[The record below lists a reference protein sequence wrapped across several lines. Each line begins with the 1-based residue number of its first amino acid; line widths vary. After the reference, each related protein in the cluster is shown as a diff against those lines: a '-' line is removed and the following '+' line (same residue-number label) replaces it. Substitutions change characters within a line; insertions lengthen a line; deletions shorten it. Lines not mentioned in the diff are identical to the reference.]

1 MMGPK
6 KGTIPNLAD
15 LCAISPQQPVGSH
28 LSGVPGQL
36 VDAAPPDILFGPRK
50 TKTSPYDPLL
60 LQLQKAGAG
69 KFLRFEDLRA
79 RPSLTARAKKLN
91 IKILFG
97 EQGST
102 LWVTLAKAELSHNS
116 HVEEL
121 PAPKARPLPEIVLD
135 GIVLGQKDTPGLIVS
150 FARRHGA
157 PDVTLNA
164 IDRVIAELARAG
176 KIKLKPVRRGDPDP
190 SERWM
195 AT

>member
-1 MMGPK
+1 MGPK
-6 KGTIPNLAD
+6 KGTMPNNKMGPKKGTMPNLA
-15 LCAISPQQPVGSH
+15 
-28 LSGVPGQL
+28 GVPGQL
-36 VDAAPPDILFGPRK
+36 VDDAPPDILFGPRK

-135 GIVLGQKDTPGLIVS
+135 GIVL
-150 FARRHGA
+150 
-157 PDVTLNA
+157 
-164 IDRVIAELARAG
+164 AELARAG